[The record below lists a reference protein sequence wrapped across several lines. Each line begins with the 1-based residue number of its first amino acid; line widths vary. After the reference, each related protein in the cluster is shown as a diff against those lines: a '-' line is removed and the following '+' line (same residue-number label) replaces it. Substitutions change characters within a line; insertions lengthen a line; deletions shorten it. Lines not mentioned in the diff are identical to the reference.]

1 MRFCCCCS
9 SFAVSFPM
17 VDICIRY
24 VCIVYMRGVPAGF
37 AERGGSKTFNRK
49 IIIMP
54 MVFYLSVTKMCILKF
69 GESFL
74 IVRHF
79 VTQVYISYRL
89 LGMTLYI
96 IAIDAYF
103 RVLMTDQEDCFGSIS
118 VLFLDLACFIGQ
130 SRRYHNP
137 LGFDR
142 KCIL

>member
-1 MRFCCCCS
+1 MDFQHFRYIWKILVVAIKKKLVINTHWKTRANGMRFCCCCS
-9 SFAVSFPM
+9 SFAFSFPM

-54 MVFYLSVTKMCILKF
+54 MVFYLSVTQMCILKF

-79 VTQVYISYRL
+79 VAQVYISYRL

-96 IAIDAYF
+96 AIDAYF
-103 RVLMTDQEDCFGSIS
+103 RVLMTD
-118 VLFLDLACFIGQ
+118 
-130 SRRYHNP
+130 
-137 LGFDR
+137 
-142 KCIL
+142 